1 MRFILN
7 EDSHRELRTAF
18 GREFQTTAAIRAD
31 SSVASLARG
40 ADSSVYTQTSFAT
53 SLGSRH
59 LYLGTDFIIT
69 RLGSAILLYYKQV
82 FEVDVFAASLGNR
95 FIF

>member
-31 SSVASLARG
+31 FSVASLARG

-69 RLGSAILLYYKQV
+69 RLGSTILLYYKQV
-82 FEVDVFAASLGNR
+82 FVVGVFATSLGNR
-95 FIF
+95 LIF